1 MGDAVRYQLLDHAT
15 DEAPL
20 WDCGF
25 PITEHTAAG
34 TRERHRS
41 RSPEELQPE
50 LERLLREEHVQLYE
64 MTDPEHR
71 LLTLTEALNVMAD
84 GVNWHSPLA
93 LGYSEPREV
102 IYALVLTDSGEQEF
116 QREYSEANG

>member
-20 WDCGF
+20 WECGF

-34 TRERHRS
+34 MRERHRS

-50 LERLLREEHVQLYE
+50 LERLLRAEHVQLYE
-64 MTDPEHR
+64 MTDPENR
-71 LLTLTEALNVMAD
+71 LLTLADALIVIAD
-84 GVNWHSPLA
+84 EINWHSPLA
-93 LGYSEPREV
+93 LGHSEPRQV
-102 IYALVLTDSGEQEF
+102 IYALVLTESGEQEF
-116 QREYSEANG
+116 RREYSEANG